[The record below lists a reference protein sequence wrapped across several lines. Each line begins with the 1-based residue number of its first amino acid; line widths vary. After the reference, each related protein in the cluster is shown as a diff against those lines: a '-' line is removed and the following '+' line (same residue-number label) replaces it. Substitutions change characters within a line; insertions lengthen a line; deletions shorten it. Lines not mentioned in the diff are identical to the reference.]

1 MASTLR
7 RFLTLLLDFCFVVE
21 QFRHNEQSPQTNLPN
36 QQVLRL
42 KAPPTWVGSSSSVPP
57 SRPPRFLFPF
67 FFPYVTFP
75 PPFFTSNQRIPH
87 ISGSHIAAD
96 SISQRRCV
104 FFFLL
109 LPPEP
114 NSYHIYIRVFFT
126 MVANSYH
133 MSHSHFFSGS
143 SPTRA
148 QFFPDATLPLVP

>member
-109 LPPEP
+109 LPLEP
-114 NSYHIYIRVFFT
+114 P
-126 MVANSYH
+126 
-133 MSHSHFFSGS
+133 MSHSHFL
-143 SPTRA
+143 PYV
-148 QFFPDATLPLVP
+148 TLPFLQRFFSHPSPILS